1 MRQLTI
7 ILNHFVSKMSENN
20 QTYHQDFPD
29 RGYSVY
35 NHIRQ
40 QKKEVFTWKITQII
54 TQLSNLLLI
63 NVLSIDWSVK
73 QLIVS
78 APNQLILIKKMMII
92 VGCSPNLVCS
102 HHAVCRQQ
110 IDGGALLAVAWGFF
124 ERVKHLLGW
133 TTVTGGT
140 RGGAA
145 LCKQPLMAKPL
156 SGLCVCFP
164 SP

>member
-40 QKKEVFTWKITQII
+40 QKKEMFTWKITQI
-54 TQLSNLLLI
+54 I

-78 APNQLILIKKMMII
+78 APNQLILIKKDDDN
-92 VGCSPNLVCS
+92 SWL
-102 HHAVCRQQ
+102 
-110 IDGGALLAVAWGFF
+110 
-124 ERVKHLLGW
+124 
-133 TTVTGGT
+133 
-140 RGGAA
+140 
-145 LCKQPLMAKPL
+145 QP
-156 SGLCVCFP
+156 
-164 SP
+164 